1 MPSFSGR
8 SWSPVTK
15 FPPHMISGCRANWF
29 GTHTLTDVAPSRR
42 RSMISPL
49 HLPSARRKK
58 APQRSNRGA
67 TGAPEEEAL
76 AVKPLLSLFFIF
88 LPSLIQSLSPPRPFL
103 SPPPRFLQITPRPR
117 AATAC
122 LSTGKEEGKGE
133 REREAV
139 NPKPPENDPTCLVL
153 VRINVHK
160 SYSRPSV
167 VLTVRS
173 GKI

>member
-103 SPPPRFLQITPRPR
+103 SPPPPVFSRLLPVPARRRLASLPER
-117 AATAC
+117 KR
-122 LSTGKEEGKGE
+122 GRGRE
-133 REREAV
+133 RERRLIRNHQRMIQHA
-139 NPKPPENDPTCLVL
+139 
-153 VRINVHK
+153 
-160 SYSRPSV
+160 
-167 VLTVRS
+167 
-173 GKI
+173 